1 MSKPSTQAVILP
13 LYLKLVVILAGLIL
27 TTIVMQEAKSILFPI
42 LLSGFLAILVSPIT
56 SWLEGKKVPKAL
68 ATMLSLVFMVLFL
81 IGILYFFY
89 FQSLSFAQDFDI
101 VSERFAQLIADTNL
115 WINSQLNLQLEYSSL
130 DIRNT
135 ILRKVS
141 ENMGTL
147 SSGII
152 STAGKLTIFF
162 IIPVYLFLFIYYR
175 HFLVEF
181 IMKTF
186 DHEDRPRVRRVI
198 TKIKEV
204 TQSYFK
210 GVVLVM
216 IILAILNS
224 IALIS
229 LGIEHAVLFAV
240 FAAVLNI
247 IPFVGPIIGSVFPA
261 IYALLTKDS
270 LFYPFAVIGAFYIIQ
285 LMESNIFTPGIVGK
299 NVSMNPLMTIIA
311 LFIGS
316 FIWGLEGMI
325 LFIPGM
331 AILKVI
337 FDEVEGLQPYGFL
350 LGALEQPT
358 TLQKAYFFEEWW
370 KKLRDKW
377 KS

>member
-1 MSKPSTQAVILP
+1 MTKPSNQTVVLP
-13 LYLKLVVILAGLIL
+13 LYLKLVVILAGIIL
-27 TTIVMQEAKSILFPI
+27 LTIVMREAKSILFPL
-42 LLSGFLAILVSPIT
+42 LLSAFLAILVSPI
-56 SWLEGKKVPKAL
+56 SARLEKHKVPKAL
-68 ATMLSLVFMVLFL
+68 ATMFSLIFMLLTLTGV
-81 IGILYFFY
+81 IYFFY
-89 FQSLSFAQDFDI
+89 MQSLSFSDDFDI
-101 VSERFAQLIADTNL
+101 VSERFAKLLADTNL
-115 WINSQLNLQLEYSSL
+115 WINDRFNLHLEYSST
-130 DIRNT
+130 DIRNS
-135 ILRKVS
+135 IFKKLS

-186 DHEDRPRVRRVI
+186 DQEDRPRVRRVI
-198 TKIKEV
+198 TKIKSV

-210 GVVLVM
+210 GVVLVI

-240 FAAVLNI
+240 FAAALNI
-247 IPFVGPIIGSVFPA
+247 IPFVGPIMGSIFPA

-270 LFYPFAVIGAFYIIQ
+270 LFYPFAVIGIFYIIQ
-285 LMESNIFTPGIVGK
+285 LLEGNIFTPAIVGK

-337 FDEVEGLQPYGFL
+337 FDEVDGLQPYGFL

-358 TLQKAYFFEEWW
+358 TLRKAYFFEEWW
-370 KKLRDKW
+370 KKLRQKW
-377 KS
+377 GS

>member
-1 MSKPSTQAVILP
+1 MTKPTPPTVVLP
-13 LYLKLVVILAGLIL
+13 LYLKFVVILAGLIL
-27 TTIVMQEAKSILFPI
+27 LTIVMQEAKSILFPI
-42 LLSGFLAILVSPIT
+42 MLSCFLAILVSPIT
-56 SWLEGKKVPKAL
+56 ARLERNKVPKAL
-68 ATMLSLVFMVLFL
+68 ATMFSLIFMLLTLTGV
-81 IGILYFFY
+81 IYFFY
-89 FQSLSFAQDFDI
+89 VQSLSFAQDFDI
-101 VSERFAQLIADTNL
+101 ISERFAKLIADTNL
-115 WINSQLNLQLEYSSL
+115 WINSKLNLQLDYSST
-130 DIRNT
+130 DIRNS
-135 ILRKVS
+135 ILRKLS

-152 STAGKLTIFF
+152 STAGKLTLFF

-186 DHEDRPRVRRVI
+186 DQEDRPRVRRVI
-198 TKIKEV
+198 SKIKLV

-247 IPFVGPIIGSVFPA
+247 IPFVGPIIGSIFPA

-270 LFYPFAVIGAFYIIQ
+270 LFYPVAVIGAFYIIQ

-358 TLQKAYFFEEWW
+358 TLQKAYFFEAWW
-370 KKLRDKW
+370 EKLRQKW
-377 KS
+377 RS

>member
-1 MSKPSTQAVILP
+1 MTKPSNQTVVLP
-13 LYLKLVVILAGLIL
+13 LYLKLVVILAGIIL
-27 TTIVMQEAKSILFPI
+27 LTIVMREAKSILFPL
-42 LLSGFLAILVSPIT
+42 LLSAFLAILVSPI
-56 SWLEGKKVPKAL
+56 SAKLEKHKVPKAL
-68 ATMLSLVFMVLFL
+68 ATMFSLIFMLLTLTGV
-81 IGILYFFY
+81 IYFFY
-89 FQSLSFAQDFDI
+89 VQSLSFSEDFDI
-101 VSERFAQLIADTNL
+101 VSERFAKLLADTNL
-115 WINSQLNLQLEYSSL
+115 WINDRLNLHLEYSST
-130 DIRNT
+130 DIRNS
-135 ILRKVS
+135 IFKKLS

-186 DHEDRPRVRRVI
+186 DQEDRPRVRRVI
-198 TKIKEV
+198 TKIKSV

-210 GVVLVM
+210 GVVLVI

-224 IALIS
+224 IALLS

-240 FAAVLNI
+240 FAAALNI
-247 IPFVGPIIGSVFPA
+247 IPFVGPIMGSILPA

-270 LFYPFAVIGAFYIIQ
+270 LFYPFAVIGIFYIIQ
-285 LMESNIFTPGIVGK
+285 LLEGNIFTPAIVGK

-337 FDEVEGLQPYGFL
+337 FDEVDGLQPYGFL

-358 TLQKAYFFEEWW
+358 TLRKAYFFEEWW
-370 KKLRDKW
+370 KKLRQKW
-377 KS
+377 GT

>member
-1 MSKPSTQAVILP
+1 MTKPSNQTVVLP
-13 LYLKLVVILAGLIL
+13 LYLKLVVILAGIIL
-27 TTIVMQEAKSILFPI
+27 LTIVMREAKSILFPL
-42 LLSGFLAILVSPIT
+42 LLSAFLAILVSPI
-56 SWLEGKKVPKAL
+56 SARLEKHKVPKAL
-68 ATMLSLVFMVLFL
+68 ATMFSLIFMLLTLTGV
-81 IGILYFFY
+81 IYFFY
-89 FQSLSFAQDFDI
+89 VQSLSFSEDFDI
-101 VSERFAQLIADTNL
+101 VSERFAKLLADTNL
-115 WINSQLNLQLEYSSL
+115 WINDRFNLHLEYSST
-130 DIRNT
+130 DIRNS
-135 ILRKVS
+135 IFKKLS

-186 DHEDRPRVRRVI
+186 DQEDRPRVRRVI
-198 TKIKEV
+198 TKIKSV

-210 GVVLVM
+210 GVVLVI

-240 FAAVLNI
+240 FAAALNI
-247 IPFVGPIIGSVFPA
+247 IPFVGPIMGSIFPA

-270 LFYPFAVIGAFYIIQ
+270 LFYPFAVIGIFYIIQ
-285 LMESNIFTPGIVGK
+285 LLEGNIFTPAIVGK

-337 FDEVEGLQPYGFL
+337 FDEVDGLQPYGFL

-358 TLQKAYFFEEWW
+358 TLRKAYFFEEWW
-370 KKLRDKW
+370 KKLRQKW
-377 KS
+377 GS

>member
-1 MSKPSTQAVILP
+1 MTKPSNQTVVLP
-13 LYLKLVVILAGLIL
+13 LYLKLVVILAGIIL
-27 TTIVMQEAKSILFPI
+27 LTIVMREAKSILFPL
-42 LLSGFLAILVSPIT
+42 LLSAFLAILVSPI
-56 SWLEGKKVPKAL
+56 SAKLEKHKVPKAL
-68 ATMLSLVFMVLFL
+68 ATMFSLIFMLLTLTGV
-81 IGILYFFY
+81 IYFFY
-89 FQSLSFAQDFDI
+89 VQSLSFSEDFDI
-101 VSERFAQLIADTNL
+101 VSERFAKLLADTNL
-115 WINSQLNLQLEYSSL
+115 WINDRFNLHLEYSST
-130 DIRNT
+130 DIRNS
-135 ILRKVS
+135 IFKKLS

-186 DHEDRPRVRRVI
+186 DQEDRPRVRRVI

-247 IPFVGPIIGSVFPA
+247 IPFLGPIIGSIFPA

-270 LFYPFAVIGAFYIIQ
+270 LFYPVAVIGAFYVIQ

-358 TLQKAYFFEEWW
+358 TLRKAYFFEEWW
-370 KKLRDKW
+370 KKLRQKW
-377 KS
+377 GS

>member
-1 MSKPSTQAVILP
+1 MTKPSNQTVVLP
-13 LYLKLVVILAGLIL
+13 LYLKLVVILAGIIL
-27 TTIVMQEAKSILFPI
+27 LTIVMREAKSILFPL
-42 LLSGFLAILVSPIT
+42 LLSAFLAILVSPI
-56 SWLEGKKVPKAL
+56 SAKLEKHKVPKAL
-68 ATMLSLVFMVLFL
+68 ATMFSLIFMLLTLTGV
-81 IGILYFFY
+81 IYFFY
-89 FQSLSFAQDFDI
+89 MQSLSFSDDFDI
-101 VSERFAQLIADTNL
+101 VSERFAKLLADTNL
-115 WINSQLNLQLEYSSL
+115 WINDRFNLHLEYSST
-130 DIRNT
+130 DIRNS
-135 ILRKVS
+135 IFKKLS

-186 DHEDRPRVRRVI
+186 DQEDRPRVRRVI
-198 TKIKEV
+198 TKIKSV

-210 GVVLVM
+210 GVVLVI

-224 IALIS
+224 IALLS

-240 FAAVLNI
+240 FAAALNI
-247 IPFVGPIIGSVFPA
+247 IPFVGPIMGSIFPA

-270 LFYPFAVIGAFYIIQ
+270 LFYPFAVIGIFYIIQ
-285 LMESNIFTPGIVGK
+285 LLEGNIFTPAIVGK

-337 FDEVEGLQPYGFL
+337 FDEVDGLQPYGFL

-358 TLQKAYFFEEWW
+358 TLRKAYFFEEWW
-370 KKLRDKW
+370 KKLRQKW
-377 KS
+377 GS

>member
-1 MSKPSTQAVILP
+1 MTKPSNQTVVLP
-13 LYLKLVVILAGLIL
+13 LYLKLVVILAGIIL
-27 TTIVMQEAKSILFPI
+27 LTIVMREAKSILFPI
-42 LLSGFLAILVSPIT
+42 MLSCFLAILVSPIT
-56 SWLEGKKVPKAL
+56 ARLEKHKVPKAL
-68 ATMLSLVFMVLFL
+68 ATLFSLIFMLLTLT
-81 IGILYFFY
+81 GIIYFFY
-89 FQSLSFAQDFDI
+89 VQSLSFSEDFDV
-101 VSERFAQLIADTNL
+101 VSERFAKLLADTNL
-115 WINSQLNLQLEYSSL
+115 WVNSRFNLQLEYSGI
-130 DIRNT
+130 DIRNS
-135 ILRKVS
+135 ILRKIS
-141 ENMGTL
+141 QNMGTL

-152 STAGKLTIFF
+152 STAGKLTLFL

-186 DHEDRPRVRRVI
+186 DQEDRPRVRRVI
-198 TKIKEV
+198 TKIKLV

-210 GVVLVM
+210 GVILVM
-216 IILAILNS
+216 IILAVLNS

-247 IPFVGPIIGSVFPA
+247 IPFVGPIIGSIFPA

-270 LFYPFAVIGAFYIIQ
+270 LFYPVAVIAAFYIIQ

-337 FDEVEGLQPYGFL
+337 FDEVDGLQPYGFL

-358 TLQKAYFFEEWW
+358 TLRQAYFFEEWW
-370 KKLRDKW
+370 EKIRKKWRP
-377 KS
+377 

>member
-1 MSKPSTQAVILP
+1 MTKPTPPTVVLP

-27 TTIVMQEAKSILFPI
+27 LTIVMQEAKSILFPI
-42 LLSGFLAILVSPIT
+42 MLSCFLAILVSPIT
-56 SWLEGKKVPKAL
+56 ARLERNKVPKAL
-68 ATMLSLVFMVLFL
+68 ATMFSLIFMLLTLTGV
-81 IGILYFFY
+81 IYFFY
-89 FQSLSFAQDFDI
+89 VQSLSFTQDFDI
-101 VSERFAQLIADTNL
+101 ISERFTKLIADTNL
-115 WINSQLNLQLEYSSL
+115 WINSKLNLQLDYSST
-130 DIRNT
+130 DIRNS
-135 ILRKVS
+135 ILRKLS

-152 STAGKLTIFF
+152 STAGKLTLFF

-186 DHEDRPRVRRVI
+186 DQEDRPRVRRVI
-198 TKIKEV
+198 SKIKLV

-210 GVVLVM
+210 GVVLVI

-240 FAAVLNI
+240 FAAALNI
-247 IPFVGPIIGSVFPA
+247 IPFIGPIMGSIFPA

-270 LFYPFAVIGAFYIIQ
+270 LFYPVAVIGAFYIIQ
-285 LMESNIFTPGIVGK
+285 LIEGNILTPGIVGK

-311 LFIGS
+311 LFVGS

-358 TLQKAYFFEEWW
+358 TLRKAYFFEKWW
-370 KKLRDKW
+370 EKLRQKW
-377 KS
+377 RS